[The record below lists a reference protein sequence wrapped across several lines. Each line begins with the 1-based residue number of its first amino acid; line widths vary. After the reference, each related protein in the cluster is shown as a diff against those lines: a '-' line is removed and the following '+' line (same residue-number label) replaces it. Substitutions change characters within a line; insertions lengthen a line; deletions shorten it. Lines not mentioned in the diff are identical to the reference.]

1 MDKQRVWNQIHN
13 YWFPFICFNI
23 CIFFEHYHESWNVTT
38 PIWSPSFIQ
47 GNFQLELVYFKLRML
62 TQVILTHFL
71 AFIISFFPIKVHNM
85 LAVMLD
91 LQFKIIKVVN
101 EFVGNDA
108 MTQGIMKEYDQ
119 KIVLPMFLHVYFH
132 LNHVSASISLENHL
146 MIFSLAHF

>member
-1 MDKQRVWNQIHN
+1 
-13 YWFPFICFNI
+13 
-23 CIFFEHYHESWNVTT
+23 
-38 PIWSPSFIQ
+38 
-47 GNFQLELVYFKLRML
+47 ML

-85 LAVMLD
+85 LVVMLD
-91 LQFKIIKVVN
+91 LQFKSIKVVN

-119 KIVLPMFLHVYFH
+119 NIVLTMFLHVYFH

-146 MIFSLAHF
+146 MIFSLAHFLWTCNFLYLKKTSCNYFCGLGVNFEKYENLHVLGST